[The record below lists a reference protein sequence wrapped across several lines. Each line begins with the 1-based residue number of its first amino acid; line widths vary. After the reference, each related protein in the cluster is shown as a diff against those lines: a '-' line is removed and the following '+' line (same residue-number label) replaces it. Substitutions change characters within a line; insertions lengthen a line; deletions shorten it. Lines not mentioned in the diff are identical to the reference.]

1 MFGRKKI
8 SSAPAQRL
16 IGLISLPYR
25 NNLFVTRI
33 YELKKF
39 NDRSFAA
46 ETAIGEEPDGRIVS
60 HADQLGD
67 LIRVH
72 LDRIQDAQ
80 LAHAALR

>member
-1 MFGRKKI
+1 MFGRKKF
-8 SSAPAQRL
+8 SSSPAQRL
-16 IGLISLPYR
+16 IGLISLPCR

-33 YELKKF
+33 YELREF

-46 ETAIGEEPDGRIVS
+46 ETALGEEPDGRIVS

-72 LDRIQDAQ
+72 LDRIYEMQ
-80 LAHAALR
+80 LAHATV